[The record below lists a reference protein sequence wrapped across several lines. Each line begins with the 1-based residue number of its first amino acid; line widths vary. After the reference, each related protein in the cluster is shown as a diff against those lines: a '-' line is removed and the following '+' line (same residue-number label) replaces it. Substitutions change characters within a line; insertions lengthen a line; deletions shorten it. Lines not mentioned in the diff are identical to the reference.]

1 MLNWLKALL
10 NRLFGGQPEP
20 IITVEEYAKVR
31 ADLGQALTELDETKY
46 NLALK
51 SIAYTQTETKLSA
64 AEADKKEAIDKLT
77 ATLEVSVDL
86 VDKRTAE
93 RDSLLAEKGD
103 LLARLAERDELL
115 DAQRDALDQARLA
128 IAELQKSEGLTL
140 DRKTSS

>member
-1 MLNWLKALL
+1 MLNWLKAIL
-10 NRLFGGQPEP
+10 NRLFGGQPVP
-20 IITVEEYAKVR
+20 IISAEEYAKVR